1 MRKPHRFYGH
11 SFLSILLL
19 LCLGCAGPALTS
31 RVVQEET
38 SWFVRLDSY
47 QDAGNSSLRYEHP
60 ATWAVEELFAILGRL
75 LLEERGG
82 LMDSAR
88 PPHSVFSAEEITL
101 LVPAMRDAFRMATPS
116 EWVAFSISTP
126 SDSGFAVT
134 SGGMFLAGSR
144 LHVIVANHRRLVV
157 RRSEELASV
166 RANPFHSIRGS
177 GGVLTFESSRFV
189 MGKQSNWSGG
199 HRASASELILDHRA
213 FLSFLKLAGTA
224 PVPAQTAGSSG
235 PAVSSE
241 SGASHARSSTSGG
254 SDHNRSIIRLQE
266 EVERLQKQVTE
277 QAAEIERLN
286 RGLDHSPRATPGP

>member
-1 MRKPHRFYGH
+1 MPKR
-11 SFLSILLL
+11 ILLL
-19 LCLGCAGPALTS
+19 SMLLWCIGCAGPQLTS
-31 RVVQEET
+31 RMVQEET

-47 QDAGNSSLRYEHP
+47 QDAGNSSVRYEHP
-60 ATWAVEELFAILGRL
+60 ATWTVEELFAILSRL

-88 PPHSVFSAEEITL
+88 PPHSVFSAEEVTL
-101 LVPAMRDAFRMATPS
+101 LVPAIRDSFRMATPS

-126 SDSGFAVT
+126 SDAGFSVT

-144 LHVIVANHRRLVV
+144 FHVIVANHRRLVAQ
-157 RRSEELASV
+157 SSDELASV
-166 RANPFHSIRGS
+166 RANPFHSVRGS

-189 MGKQSNWSGG
+189 MGRQPNWSGG
-199 HRASASELILDHRA
+199 HRASASELILDHRG

-224 PVPAQTAGSSG
+224 PVPAQVPGSSG

-241 SGASHARSSTSGG
+241 SGASHARSSTSGD
-254 SDHNRSIIRLQE
+254 SDPNRSIIRLQE
-266 EVERLQKQVTE
+266 EVERLKKQVAE

-286 RGLDHSPRATPGP
+286 RRLDHSPRTTPGP